1 MLKPSA
7 ATCVVCPL
15 SMYMGTREA
24 GTPLGERLAA
34 ATPNISTHITDDLS
48 ASDVV

>member
-7 ATCVVCPL
+7 ATCVECPL

-34 ATPNISTHITDDLS
+34 ATANTSTNNTGVRS
-48 ASDVV
+48 ASDMV